1 MILTDTNVL
10 SEVLLLLPDPCVA
23 RWMSNV
29 PRRQIWTCTIVVA
42 ELLTGIE
49 VIPPGRKQAELA
61 LAVHEMVARDFA
73 GQILSFDLRAAR
85 QYAVIRAKRQK
96 MGRPIKELDAQI
108 AAIAAVHGATLA
120 TRNARD
126 FEDCGIKVINPWE
139 AA

>member
-1 MILTDTNVL
+1 MILADTNVL
-10 SEVLLLLPDPCVA
+10 SEVLLLSPNPCVA
-23 RWMSNV
+23 RWMSDI

-49 VIPPGRKQAELA
+49 LMAPGRKQTELA
-61 LAVHEMVARDFA
+61 LAVGEMVERDFA

-85 QYAVIRAKRQK
+85 QYAVIRAARQK

-108 AAIAAVHGATLA
+108 AAIAAFHGATLA
-120 TRNARD
+120 TRNVRD
-126 FEDCGIKVINPWE
+126 FEDCQVKLINPWE